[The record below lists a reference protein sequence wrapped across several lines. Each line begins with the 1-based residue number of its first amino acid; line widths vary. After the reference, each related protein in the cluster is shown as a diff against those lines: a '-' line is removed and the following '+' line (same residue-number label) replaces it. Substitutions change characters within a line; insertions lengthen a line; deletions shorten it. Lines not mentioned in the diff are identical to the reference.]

1 MNFENFMNILKDN
14 YPNVSLSEDESEY
27 ISSLFEDEISMEELR
42 DVTEAFLQN
51 AGMDENDCDNFYSLL
66 DKKFNLKAD
75 NVQEKPI
82 KVEPATIEKNL
93 SAMSLNSDISEP
105 KKTLLTSSSPTNMRK
120 SKLASKNKGKRRNRN
135 KTKSVEEEKDDNN
148 EDKEYDTLKNINAF
162 SQVSRYHSET
172 IDSYAKDIDLKDLN
186 IIVGDRELLVDA
198 NLKLFQGVH
207 YGLIGQNGIGKS
219 TLLKAIGYKLIIGFP
234 EQVQTHYV
242 EQLENVNLDKAVIDI
257 ILESDKKAERIKKE
271 HKILQS
277 AVEGGNTKAIVE
289 AVLQIKYDR
298 LCNALEEQEKVF
310 KRRSRERAKEA
321 KARYFEIEAQVN
333 EAKSNLTKKYSHD
346 EEQELVLE
354 ATDMINELYIELDMI
369 DADALYAKASKILSG
384 LGFSEEWQKGPMKNL
399 SGGWRI
405 RASLAQALFLE
416 PFILLL
422 DEPTNH
428 LDFPAIIWLEGYL
441 KSLTETTLVIV
452 SHDRA
457 FLNQVVDEIIVF
469 KNKTLRYFSGNYD
482 IYEQAYEEEQ
492 LHKQRQKEAIEK
504 KKQSLQQ
511 NIQKNLQMA
520 KKSGDDKRLQQVAS
534 RKKKL
539 VERTGLETNA
549 YGHKFKLNR
558 DMVGYF
564 LSNRVDVELDNPN
577 AKPHWDIPEPSVL
590 RNKDSILKV
599 QNLSFKYGDNLP
611 WILRDISLNLELGE
625 KVGIMG
631 SNGEGKST
639 FVSLISGR
647 YNPVEGTIIHH
658 PQAKIGCFEQHDVE
672 KLVNSY
678 KNLSCIEYL
687 SQLYPEAEN
696 QELYNLMGSFGISG
710 SLGQNPIY
718 TLSGGQVVRLIM
730 ASIFYPK
737 PHFVILDEPT
747 NHLDTETI
755 EVMIQNL
762 KEFKGSVIIV
772 SHDQYFV
779 DQIAERVY
787 YLRNHKFHKLEG
799 GVKEYIKIVKKDLK
813 I

>member
-1 MNFENFMNILKDN
+1 
-14 YPNVSLSEDESEY
+14 
-27 ISSLFEDEISMEELR
+27 
-42 DVTEAFLQN
+42 
-51 AGMDENDCDNFYSLL
+51 
-66 DKKFNLKAD
+66 
-75 NVQEKPI
+75 
-82 KVEPATIEKNL
+82 
-93 SAMSLNSDISEP
+93 MSLNSEKVEP
-105 KKTLLTSSSPTNMRK
+105 KKTLLTSSSPTNTK
-120 SKLASKNKGKRRNRN
+120 KGRAAKGRRRERN
-135 KTKSVEEEKDDNN
+135 KTKSVEDTKEDD
-148 EDKEYDTLKNINAF
+148 EDKTYDSLKSINAF
-162 SQVSRYHSET
+162 SQVSRYHTET

-186 IIVGDRELLVDA
+186 ILVGDREILTDA
-198 NLKLFQGVH
+198 NLKLNQGVH

-242 EQLENVNLDKAVIDI
+242 EQLENVNLEMSVIDT

-271 HKILQS
+271 HKLLQE
-277 AVEGGNTKAIVE
+277 AVEGGNTQSIVKT
-289 AVLQIKYDR
+289 VLQIKYDR
-298 LCNALEEQEKVF
+298 LCSALEDQEKVF

-321 KARYFEIEAQVN
+321 RAKYFVIEEQVK
-333 EAKSNLTKKYSHD
+333 EAEKNLTKKYSHD
-346 EEQELVLE
+346 EEQQLVLE
-354 ATDMINELYIELDMI
+354 GTEMLNDLYIELDLI

-457 FLNQVVDEIIVF
+457 FLNEVVDEIIVL
-469 KNKTLRYFSGNYD
+469 KNKTLKYYSGNYD
-482 IYEQAYEEEQ
+482 IYEQAYEEDQ
-492 LHKQRQKEAIEK
+492 LHKQRQKETIEK
-504 KKQSLQQ
+504 KKQALQQ

-520 KKSGDDKRLQQVAS
+520 RKSGDDKRLQQVAS

-539 VERTGLETNA
+539 VERTGLETNQ
-549 YGHKFKLNR
+549 YGFKFKLNR

-564 LSNRVDVELDNPN
+564 DSNRIDVELDTAN
-577 AKPHWDIPEPSVL
+577 AKPHWDIPEPGVL

-599 QNLSFKYGDNLP
+599 QNLSYKYGNNLP
-611 WILRDISLNLELGE
+611 WILRDISLNIELGN

-647 YNPVEGTIIHH
+647 FNPVDGTILHH

-672 KLVNSY
+672 KLVNTY
-678 KNLSCIEYL
+678 KNLNCIQYL
-687 SQLYPEAEN
+687 SQLYPEA
-696 QELYNLMGSFGISG
+696 QSQDLYNLMGSFGISG

-730 ASIFYPK
+730 ASIFYNK
-737 PHFVILDEPT
+737 PHFIILDEPT

-755 EVMIQNL
+755 EVMIENL
-762 KEFKGSVIIV
+762 KKFSGSVIIV

-787 YLRNHKFHKLEG
+787 YLRKQRFHKLEG
-799 GVKEYIKIVKKDLK
+799 GVKEYIKIVKKDIK
-813 I
+813 M

>member
-1 MNFENFMNILKDN
+1 MK
-14 YPNVSLSEDESEY
+14 
-27 ISSLFEDEISMEELR
+27 
-42 DVTEAFLQN
+42 
-51 AGMDENDCDNFYSLL
+51 
-66 DKKFNLKAD
+66 
-75 NVQEKPI
+75 
-82 KVEPATIEKNL
+82 ATIEKNL
-93 SAMSLNSDISEP
+93 STVSLNSDIIEP
-105 KKTLLTSSSPTNMRK
+105 KKTLLTSKSPTNTRK
-120 SKLASKNKGKRRNRN
+120 GRTARGKRRERN
-135 KTKSVEEEKDDNN
+135 KTKSVEDTKEEE
-148 EDKEYDTLKNINAF
+148 EDKIYDSLKNINAF
-162 SQVSRYHSET
+162 SQVSRYHTET
-172 IDSYAKDIDLKDLN
+172 IDSYSKDIDLKDVN
-186 IIVGDRELLVDA
+186 IFVGEKELLTDA
-198 NLKLFQGVH
+198 NLKLYQGVH

-234 EQVQTHYV
+234 DQVQTHYV
-242 EQLENVNLDKAVIDI
+242 EQLENVNLEKNVIDI

-271 HKILQS
+271 YKLLQE
-277 AVEGGNTKAIVE
+277 AVEGGNTKSIVQ

-298 LCNALEEQEKVF
+298 LCSALEEQEKVF

-321 KARYFEIEAQVN
+321 REKYFVIEKQVN

-346 EEQELVLE
+346 EEQKIVLE
-354 ATDMINELYIELDMI
+354 GTDMLNELYIELDLI

-416 PFILLL
+416 PYILLL

-428 LDFPAIIWLEGYL
+428 LDFPAIIWLEDYL

-482 IYEQAYEEEQ
+482 TYEQTYEEEQ
-492 LHKQRQKEAIEK
+492 LHKQRQKETIEK
-504 KKQSLQQ
+504 KKQALQQ

-539 VERTGLETNA
+539 VERTGLETNQ
-549 YGHKFKLNR
+549 YGFKFKLNR

-564 LSNRVDVELDNPN
+564 DSNRIDVELDVAN

-599 QNLSFKYGDNLP
+599 QNLSYKYDNDLP
-611 WILRDISLNLELGE
+611 WILRDISLNIELGD

-647 YNPVEGTIIHH
+647 FKPVEGTIIHH

-672 KLVNSY
+672 KVVNNY
-678 KNLSCIEYL
+678 RNLNCIEYL
-687 SQLYPEAEN
+687 SQLFPEAEN

-730 ASIFYPK
+730 ASIFYNK

-755 EVMIQNL
+755 EVMIENL
-762 KEFKGSVIIV
+762 KKFTGSVIIV

-787 YLRNHKFHKLEG
+787 YLRKQKFHKLEG
-799 GVKEYIKIVKKDLK
+799 GVKEYIKIVKKDIK
-813 I
+813 M

>member
-1 MNFENFMNILKDN
+1 MDFTNFKNVLKEN
-14 YPNVSLSEDESEY
+14 YPNVSLSEDELEY
-27 ISSLFEDEISMEELR
+27 ISSLFEDEISMEELK

-51 AGMDENDCDNFYSLL
+51 AGMDENDCENFYSLL
-66 DKKFNLKAD
+66 DKKFNLKAE
-75 NVQEKPI
+75 NIPEKPV
-82 KVEPATIEKNL
+82 KVEPAVLEKNF
-93 SAMSLNSDISEP
+93 SAMSLSSEDSET
-105 KKTLLTSSSPTNMRK
+105 KKTLFTSNSPTKTRK
-120 SKLASKNKGKRRNRN
+120 SKLSSKGKRKGRN
-135 KTKSVEEEKDDNN
+135 KTKSVEDVKDDDD
-148 EDKEYDTLKNINAF
+148 DKKYDTLKNINAF
-162 SQVSRYHSET
+162 SQVSRYHTET
-172 IDSYAKDIDLKDLN
+172 IDSYAKDIDLKNLN
-186 IIVGDRELLVDA
+186 IFVGDRELLTDA
-198 NLKLFQGVH
+198 NLKLYQGVH

-219 TLLKAIGYKLIIGFP
+219 TLLKSIGYKLIVGFP

-242 EQLENVNLDKAVIDI
+242 EQLENIDLDKSVIDV
-257 ILESDKKAERIKKE
+257 ILESDRNAERIKKE
-271 HKILQS
+271 HKMLQS
-277 AVEGGNTKAIVE
+277 VVEGGNTKDIIN

-298 LCNALEEQEKVF
+298 LYSALEDQEKVF

-321 KARYFEIEAQVN
+321 RARYFEIEAKVN

-354 ATDMINELYIELDMI
+354 ATEMLNELYTELDMI
-369 DADALYAKASKILSG
+369 DADAQYTRASKILNG

-405 RASLAQALFLE
+405 RASLAQALFLK

-428 LDFPAIIWLEGYL
+428 LDFPAIIWLESYL

-482 IYEQAYEEEQ
+482 TYELAYEEEQ
-492 LHKQRQKEAIEK
+492 LHKQRQKETIEK
-504 KKQSLQQ
+504 KKQALQQ

-558 DMVGYF
+558 DMIGYF
-564 LSNRVDVELDNPN
+564 LSNRVDVELDTANSV
-577 AKPHWDIPEPSVL
+577 PHWDIPEPSVL

-599 QNLSFKYGDNLP
+599 QNLSFKYGNDLP
-611 WILRDISLNLELGE
+611 WILRDISLNVELGD
-625 KVGIMG
+625 KIGIMG

-647 YNPVEGTIIHH
+647 FKPIEGTIIHH
-658 PQAKIGCFEQHDVE
+658 PQAIIGCFEQHDVE
-672 KLVNSY
+672 KLVNQH
-678 KNLSCIEYL
+678 KDMCCIEYL
-687 SQLYPEAEN
+687 SYLYPEAEN

-718 TLSGGQVVRLIM
+718 TLSGGQIVRLIM
-730 ASIFYPK
+730 ASIFYNK
-737 PHFVILDEPT
+737 PHFIILDEPT

-755 EVMIQNL
+755 EVMIKNL
-762 KEFKGSVIIV
+762 KEFKGAVIIV

-787 YLRNHKFHKLEG
+787 YLRKQKFHTLEG

-813 I
+813 M

>member
-1 MNFENFMNILKDN
+1 
-14 YPNVSLSEDESEY
+14 
-27 ISSLFEDEISMEELR
+27 
-42 DVTEAFLQN
+42 
-51 AGMDENDCDNFYSLL
+51 
-66 DKKFNLKAD
+66 
-75 NVQEKPI
+75 
-82 KVEPATIEKNL
+82 
-93 SAMSLNSDISEP
+93 MSLNSSSPEL
-105 KKTLLTSSSPTNMRK
+105 KKSLLTSKSPTSPKRG
-120 SKLASKNKGKRRNRN
+120 KLAKGKRKGRS
-135 KTKSVEEEKDDNN
+135 KTKSVEDKDDK
-148 EDKEYDTLKNINAF
+148 EDFEYDSLKNINAF

-172 IDSYAKDIDLKDLN
+172 IDSFSKDIDLKDVN
-186 IIVGDRELLVDA
+186 IFVGDRELLVDT
-198 NLKLFQGVH
+198 NLRLFQGVH

-219 TLLKAIGYKLIIGFP
+219 TLLKSIGYKLIIGFP
-234 EQVQTHYV
+234 EQVQTYYV
-242 EQLENVNLDKAVIDI
+242 EQLENINLEKSVIDI
-257 ILESDKKAERIKKE
+257 ILESDVKAERIKKE
-271 HKILQS
+271 HGMLQV
-277 AVEGGNTKAIVE
+277 AVESGNNKKIVE
-289 AVLQIKYDR
+289 TVLKIKYDR
-298 LCNALEEQEKVF
+298 LCSALEDQEKVF

-321 KARYFEIEAQVN
+321 RARYFEIEAKVK
-333 EAKSNLTKKYSHD
+333 EAEANLTKKYSYD
-346 EEQELVLE
+346 EEQKILLE
-354 ATDMINELYIELDMI
+354 ATEMLNELYVELDMI
-369 DADALYAKASKILSG
+369 DNDASYAKASKILSG

-441 KSLTETTLVIV
+441 KSLTDTTLVIV

-457 FLNQVVDEIIVF
+457 FLNEVVDEIIVF
-469 KNKTLRYFSGNYD
+469 KNKTLKYFTGNYD
-482 IYEQAYEEEQ
+482 TYEETYEKDQ
-492 LHKQRQKEAIEK
+492 LHKQRQKESIEK
-504 KKQSLQQ
+504 KKQTLEK

-549 YGHKFKLNR
+549 YGHRFKLNR

-564 LSNRVDVELDNPN
+564 ESNRIDVELDTAN
-577 AKPHWDIPEPSVL
+577 ATPHWDIPEPSVL

-599 QNLSFKYGDNLP
+599 QNLSFKYGKDLP
-611 WILRDISLNLELGE
+611 WILRDISLNLDIGE
-625 KVGIMG
+625 KIGIMG

-639 FVSLISGR
+639 FVSLISGLLKP
-647 YNPVEGTIIHH
+647 NEGTIIHH

-672 KLVNSY
+672 KLVNNH
-678 KNLSCIEYL
+678 KNSTCIEYL

-696 QELYNLMGSFGISG
+696 QELYNLLGSFGVSG
-710 SLGQNPIY
+710 SLGNNPIY

-755 EVMIQNL
+755 EVMIKNL

-787 YLRNHKFHKLEG
+787 YLRKQKFHKLEG

-813 I
+813 LLK

>member
-1 MNFENFMNILKDN
+1 MT
-14 YPNVSLSEDESEY
+14 LSSES
-27 ISSLFEDEISMEELR
+27 
-42 DVTEAFLQN
+42 
-51 AGMDENDCDNFYSLL
+51 
-66 DKKFNLKAD
+66 
-75 NVQEKPI
+75 
-82 KVEPATIEKNL
+82 KN
-93 SAMSLNSDISEP
+93 
-105 KKTLLTSSSPTNMRK
+105 TLLTSKSPSPTSKK
-120 SKLASKNKGKRRNRN
+120 SKLKSKGKRRTRN
-135 KTKSVEEEKDDNN
+135 KTKSSED
-148 EDKEYDTLKNINAF
+148 DKEDNSEEYDSLKNINAF
-162 SQVSRYHSET
+162 SQVSRYHTET

-186 IIVGDRELLVDA
+186 IFVGERELLSNA
-198 NLKLFQGVH
+198 NLKLYQGVH

-234 EQVQTHYV
+234 DQVQTHYV
-242 EQLENVNLDKAVIDI
+242 EQLENVNLDKPVIDI
-257 ILESDKKAERIKKE
+257 ILESDKKAERIKRE
-271 HKILQS
+271 HKLLQA
-277 AVEGGNTKAIVE
+277 AVEGSDTKEIIKTL
-289 AVLQIKYDR
+289 LQIKYDR
-298 LCNALEEQEKVF
+298 LCNALEEQEKIF

-321 KARYFEIEAQVN
+321 RAKYFVIEEQVN
-333 EAKSNLTKKYSHD
+333 EAKNNMTKKYSHD

-354 ATDMINELYIELDMI
+354 ATEMLNDLYIELDMI

-428 LDFPAIIWLEGYL
+428 LDFPAIIWLENYL

-457 FLNQVVDEIIVF
+457 FLNQVVNEIIVF

-482 IYEQAYEEEQ
+482 IYEQTYEEEQ
-492 LHKQRQKEAIEK
+492 LHKQRQKEGIEK
-504 KKQSLQQ
+504 KKQLLEK

-520 KKSGDDKRLQQVAS
+520 KKSGDDKRLAQVAS

-539 VERTGLETNA
+539 VERTGLEKNA
-549 YGHKFKLNR
+549 YGHRFRLNR

-564 LSNRVDVELDNPN
+564 DSNRIDVELDTANII
-577 AKPHWDIPEPSVL
+577 PHWDIPEPSVL

-599 QNLSFKYGDNLP
+599 QNISFKYDKNLP
-611 WILRDISLNLELGE
+611 WILRDISLNIDIGD

-647 YNPVEGTIIHH
+647 LTPNEGTILHH

-672 KLVNSY
+672 KLVNQY
-678 KNLSCIEYL
+678 KNLTCIEYL

-696 QELYNLMGSFGISG
+696 QELYNLLGSFGVSG

-718 TLSGGQVVRLIM
+718 TLSGGQIVRLIM
-730 ASIFYPK
+730 ASIFYNK
-737 PHFVILDEPT
+737 PHFIILDEPT

-755 EVMIQNL
+755 EVMIKNL
-762 KEFKGSVIIV
+762 KEFKGSVILV

-779 DQIAERVY
+779 DQIAQRVY
-787 YLRNHKFHKLEG
+787 YLRKQKFHKLEG